1 MIPHRG
7 PFHAPRPYAL
17 VSTPS
22 TTVST
27 QRMYLAVSSRM
38 VTDDTGEP
46 DALRERP
53 PPSAP
58 DSDTGAMP
66 PWPSGLE
73 IQQIE
78 MPQSHIFRS
87 QTVTFVMPRFRGRAP
102 ATRIESHRA
111 YKSVKIPSIA
121 ATRFTEHV
129 NREVRL

>member
-1 MIPHRG
+1 MPHRG

-38 VTDDTGEP
+38 VTDDTGAP
-46 DALRERP
+46 DARRLLPFP
-53 PPSAP
+53 PA
-58 DSDTGAMP
+58 SDTGAMP

-78 MPQSHIFRS
+78 MHPKSHFSIPNRDFRY
-87 QTVTFVMPRFRGRAP
+87 T
-102 ATRIESHRA
+102 
-111 YKSVKIPSIA
+111 SIQKTSDSYA
-121 ATRFTEHV
+121 H
-129 NREVRL
+129 

>member
-1 MIPHRG
+1 MGPELEARG
-7 PFHAPRPYAL
+7 PWRHAYAL

-27 QRMYLAVSSRM
+27 QRMYRMVSSRI
-38 VTDDTGEP
+38 VTDDTGAP

-53 PPSAP
+53 LSSAP

-78 MPQSHIFRS
+78 MHLKSHFSIPNRDFRY
-87 QTVTFVMPRFRGRAP
+87 T
-102 ATRIESHRA
+102 
-111 YKSVKIPSIA
+111 SIQKTSDSYA
-121 ATRFTEHV
+121 H
-129 NREVRL
+129 

>member
-7 PFHAPRPYAL
+7 PFHASRPYAL

-27 QRMYLAVSSRM
+27 QRMYLMVFSRI
-38 VTDDTGEP
+38 VTEETGAP

-73 IQQIE
+73 IQQIK
-78 MPQSHIFRS
+78 MHPKSHFSIPNRDFRYTS
-87 QTVTFVMPRFRGRAP
+87 IHRTG
-102 ATRIESHRA
+102 TRRA
-111 YKSVKIPSIA
+111 YRKPS
-121 ATRFTEHV
+121 
-129 NREVRL
+129 RL